1 MSNSLEK
8 LKIQAAEVFHRVFD
22 FAFPWVFARRG
33 GDGELRTNI
42 GIIGLLSGL
51 VAAGVMTHNMN
62 NDLDDTLAAKAATS
76 FKTATAQDALRVGL
90 PKQCGGG
97 DYYIAFGDD
106 GYSFYKADARG
117 AKALSLGGQYEAVDQ
132 IDSCLNKMAN
142 GAYDLTK
149 DFKLASDVKLSAP
162 ILVSYTADMPSV
174 AREMQGVFAGV
185 SQNEF
190 VTYTDMIED
199 PAALPEATSLLQMIW
214 KEGVYNKLKPTKL
227 TTYIDAQ
234 NAPTVAAK
242 GLERVHYDRMGD
254 GGVLAFGFGSLLGL
268 GMLYSG
274 IAGSGQYYRKR
285 RQERQEKLQSLA

>member
-1 MSNSLEK
+1 MSNSFEK
-8 LKIQAAEVFHRVFD
+8 LKIQAGEVFHRVFE
-22 FAFPWVFARRG
+22 FAFPWVNARRG
-33 GDGELRTNI
+33 GDGELRANI

-51 VAAGVMTHNMN
+51 VAAGVIGHSISSE
-62 NDLDDTLAAKAATS
+62 LDDTLAAKAATS
-76 FKTATAQDALRVGL
+76 FETATSQDALRVGL

-97 DYYIAFGDD
+97 DYYIAFTDD
-106 GYSFYKADARG
+106 GYSFYKADKKG
-117 AKALSLGGQYEAVDQ
+117 AKALSLGDQYEAVDQ

-142 GAYDLTK
+142 GAYDLAQ

-185 SQNEF
+185 RHNEF

-199 PAALPEATSLLQMIW
+199 PAALPEATSLLQTIW

-234 NAPTVAAK
+234 NAPTEAAK
-242 GLERVHYDRMGD
+242 GLERAHYDRLGD
-254 GGVLAFGFGSLLGL
+254 GGILAISFGALLGF

-274 IAGSGQYYRKR
+274 IAGSGQHYRKR
-285 RQERQEKLQSLA
+285 RQERQEKPQSLA